1 MINIEKFIK
10 IRKSLKLSQ
19 NELCNGICTQS
30 TLSKF
35 ENNGQIPSFKILK
48 QLCERM
54 NISLSDIML
63 TSTESEIAPL
73 WSVLRPLFSYRPCR
87 TPVRI
92 AYMIFSRLRLPFIV
106 T

>member
-63 TSTESEIAPL
+63 TSTESEIAQK
-73 WSVLRPLFSYRPCR
+73 LFSADFCFITYNYDQ
-87 TPVRI
+87 VRKI
-92 AYMIFSRLRLPFIV
+92 LKQIN
-106 T
+106 